1 LSWIIVDSLHVVP
14 EIPVAWKA
22 IPGNASFAVFIGAE
36 ERFVAVTM
44 HGMSFT
50 LMAEKAGC
58 GRETEILASVDLAL
72 IWLQVG
78 IHEFAGTQGVVSLA
92 DREKGKIGS
101 YS

>member
-14 EIPVAWKA
+14 EIPVAWEA
-22 IPGNASFAVFIGAE
+22 IPRNASFAIFIGAE

-58 GRETEILASVDLAL
+58 G
-72 IWLQVG
+72 
-78 IHEFAGTQGVVSLA
+78 
-92 DREKGKIGS
+92 
-101 YS
+101 